1 MRKNQVTLMWP
12 TYIGEFYN
20 PKHDEIKK
28 DLLKFFEDYKKNNE
42 NSRKGGTVH
51 SPDDSIEKEN
61 YKIDQDLYMS
71 KYDLHSEKNKTYQD
85 LMSFISQGFIEM
97 ASKANETERK
107 DLKFSKENLQVVIND
122 SWFIDY
128 KKGGFVLPHTHP
140 RCSWN
145 CVYYVQVGDDANP
158 TNGSTFFQKSR
169 PENHTNDF
177 GSKYNEQTMLKLK
190 PAEGKLVIWPQYV
203 SHGSMPY
210 EGSQNRIIVSANA
223 VIKNP
228 Q

>member
-20 PKHDEIKK
+20 PKHDEIKN
-28 DLLKFFEDYKKNNE
+28 DLLNFFDDYKKNNK
-42 NSRKGGTVH
+42 NSRQGGTVH
-51 SPDDSIEKEN
+51 SPDDGAKKEK

-71 KYDLHSEKNKTYQD
+71 KYDLHLEKNKTYQD
-85 LMSFISQGFIEM
+85 LMGFISQGFIEM

-107 DLKFSKENLQVVIND
+107 DLKFNKENLKVAIND

-190 PAEGKLVIWPQYV
+190 PSEGKLVIWPQYV

-210 EGSQNRIIVSANA
+210 EGDQNRIIVSANA

>member
-1 MRKNQVTLMWP
+1 MQKNQVTLMWP

-20 PKHDEIKK
+20 PKHNEIKK
-28 DLLKFFEDYKKNNE
+28 DLLNFFENYKKNNE

-51 SPDDSIEKEN
+51 SPDDGIEKEK

-71 KYDLHSEKNKTYQD
+71 KYDLHLEKDKTYQD
-85 LMSFISQGFIEM
+85 LMGFISQGFIEM

-107 DLKFSKENLQVVIND
+107 DLKFNKENLKVVIND

-145 CVYYVQVGDDANP
+145 CVYYVQVGDDANA

-210 EGSQNRIIVSANA
+210 EGVQNRIIVSANA

>member
-1 MRKNQVTLMWP
+1 MWP

-20 PKHDEIKK
+20 PKHNEIKK
-28 DLLKFFEDYKKNNE
+28 DLLNFFENYKKNNE

-51 SPDDSIEKEN
+51 SPDDGIEKEK

-71 KYDLHSEKNKTYQD
+71 KYDLHLEKDKTYQD
-85 LMSFISQGFIEM
+85 LMGFISQGFIEM

-107 DLKFSKENLQVVIND
+107 DLKFNKENLKVVIND

-169 PENHTNDF
+169 PENHTNYF

-190 PAEGKLVIWPQYV
+190 PAEGKLVIWP
-203 SHGSMPY
+203 SDFTHPHRG
-210 EGSQNRIIVSANA
+210 IVSLDEEKYI
-223 VIKNP
+223 VTGWLEIV
-228 Q
+228 

>member
-1 MRKNQVTLMWP
+1 MSKNQITLMWP
-12 TYIGEFYN
+12 TYIGEFFN
-20 PKHDEIKK
+20 PNHQLIKN
-28 DLLKFFEDYKKNNE
+28 DLLNFFEDYKRSNK

-51 SPDDSIEKEN
+51 SPDDGVVEEN

-71 KYDLHSEKNKTYQD
+71 KYDLHLEKNKTYQD

-107 DLKFSKENLQVVIND
+107 DLKFNKENLKVVIND

-128 KKGGFVLPHTHP
+128 KTGGFVLPHTHP

-145 CVYYVQVGDDANP
+145 CVYYVQVGDDANSS
-158 TNGSTFFQKSR
+158 NGSTFFQKSR

-210 EGSQNRIIVSANA
+210 KGENNRIIVSANA
-223 VIKNP
+223 LIKNSN
-228 Q
+228 

>member
-1 MRKNQVTLMWP
+1 MQKNQVTLMWP

-51 SPDDSIEKEN
+51 SPDDGIEKEN

-71 KYDLHSEKNKTYQD
+71 KYDLHLEKNKTYQD

>member
-20 PKHDEIKK
+20 PKHNEIKK
-28 DLLKFFEDYKKNNE
+28 DLLNFFENYKKNNE

-51 SPDDSIEKEN
+51 SPDDGIEKEK

-71 KYDLHSEKNKTYQD
+71 KYDLHLEKDKTYQD
-85 LMSFISQGFIEM
+85 LMGFISQGFIEM

-107 DLKFSKENLQVVIND
+107 DLKFNKENLKVVIND

-210 EGSQNRIIVSANA
+210 EGVQNRIIVSANA

>member
-20 PKHDEIKK
+20 HKHDEIKN
-28 DLLKFFEDYKKNNE
+28 DLLNFFEDYKKNNK
-42 NSRKGGTVH
+42 NSRQGGTVH

-61 YKIDQDLYMS
+61 YKIDHDLYMS
-71 KYDLHSEKNKTYQD
+71 KYDLHLEKNKTYHD
-85 LMSFISQGFIEM
+85 LMGFISQGFIEM

-107 DLKFSKENLQVVIND
+107 DLKFDKENLKVVIND

-190 PAEGKLVIWPQYV
+190 PAEGKLIIWPQYL

-210 EGSQNRIIVSANA
+210 EGNQNRIIVSANA
-223 VIKNP
+223 LIKNP